1 MKEIINLAFKLCII
15 TAVAAL
21 ALAFTNSITIDRIEE
36 QIETENKLAR
46 EEVIS
51 PSDRFEQV
59 EQEEI
64 INYEKKLGFENT
76 EIISEVFKNIVD
88 DEVAGYTFKVLP
100 EGYGGEMNILVGI
113 STEGEITGLKVVGHS
128 ETPGLG
134 AKATEESFQNQFA
147 GMPTST
153 SLTVIKSGTPGD
165 NEVQAI
171 TGSTITTQ
179 AVTDGVNAALEV
191 FNEMNK

>member
-100 EGYGGEMNILVGI
+100 KGYGGEMNILVGI

-153 SLTVIKSGTPGD
+153 PLTVIKSGTPGD

>member
-1 MKEIINLAFKLCII
+1 MKEIINLALKLFVI

-21 ALAFTNSITIDRIEE
+21 ALAFTNSITGDKIAE
-36 QIETENKLAR
+36 QIEMENKLAR

-51 PSDRFEQV
+51 PSDSFEQV
-59 EQEEI
+59 EQQTI
-64 INYEKKLGFENT
+64 IDHQKKLGFENP
-76 EIISEVFKNIVD
+76 EIISEVYKDIVG
-88 DEVAGYTFKVLP
+88 DEVIGYTFKVLP
-100 EGYGGEMNILVGI
+100 KGYGGEMNVLVGI
-113 STEGEITGLKVVGHS
+113 SIEGEITGLKVVGHS

-134 AKATEESFQNQFA
+134 AKSTEESFQGQFA
-147 GMPTST
+147 GMSAST
-153 SLTVIKSGTPGD
+153 PLTVIKSGTAGD
-165 NEVQAI
+165 NQVQAI

>member
-1 MKEIINLAFKLCII
+1 MKEIINLALKLFVI

-21 ALAFTNSITIDRIEE
+21 ALAFTNSVTGERIAE

-51 PSDRFEQV
+51 PSDHFEEV
-59 EQEEI
+59 EQQQI
-64 INYEKKLGFENT
+64 IDIEKKLGFEDL
-76 EIISEVFKNIVD
+76 EIISEVFKCIVD
-88 DEVAGYTFKVLP
+88 DEVSGYTFKVLP
-100 EGYGGEMNILVGI
+100 KGYGGEMNILVGI
-113 STEGEITGLKVVGHS
+113 SVEGEITGLKVVGHS

-147 GMPTST
+147 GMSTST
-153 SLTVIKSGTPGD
+153 PLTVIKSGTAGD
-165 NEVQAI
+165 SEVQAI

-179 AVTDGVNAALEV
+179 AVTDGVNAALKV

>member
-1 MKEIINLAFKLCII
+1 MKEIINLALKLFVI

-21 ALAFTNSITIDRIEE
+21 ALAFTNSITGERIAE
-36 QIETENKLAR
+36 QIEMENKLAR

-51 PSDRFEQV
+51 PSDYFEQV
-59 EQEEI
+59 EQQTI
-64 INYEKKLGFENT
+64 IDHEKKLGFNNL
-76 EIISEVFKNIVD
+76 EIISEVYKDIVG
-88 DEVAGYTFKVLP
+88 DEIIGYTFKVLP
-100 EGYGGEMNILVGI
+100 KGYGGEMNILVGI
-113 STEGEITGLKVVGHS
+113 SIEGEITGLKVVGHS

-134 AKATEESFQNQFA
+134 AKATEKSFQDQFA
-147 GMPTST
+147 GMSTST
-153 SLTVIKSGTPGD
+153 PLTVIKSGTAGD
-165 NEVQAI
+165 SEVQAI